1 MNDYIKQTKTKRAS
15 YVFIGDEDE
24 IEDIDKVIELKN
36 LGNKTLSK
44 LNKIVSCIQGIGCE
58 INESYGLDYE
68 EILSLLEEFYE
79 YKIIDK
85 EDMVEPYNYTVIDI
99 NYNWEMYAQID
110 GYSKECDELA
120 VEGLKEKLKEIVGIN

>member
-1 MNDYIKQTKTKRAS
+1 MAGTGQAKTKRNS
-15 YVFIGDEDE
+15 YVYIGDEDE
-24 IEDIDKVIELKN
+24 IEDIEKVIELKN

-58 INESYGLDYE
+58 INENYGLDYE
-68 EILSLLEEFYE
+68 EILNLLEEFYE
-79 YKIIDK
+79 YKIINK
-85 EDMVEPYNYTVIDI
+85 EDMIDPYNYTVIDI

-120 VEGLKEKLKEIVGIN
+120 VGGLKEKLKEMVGE